1 MREGRR
7 LGPPPEAPPGPRR
20 YGDGPWG
27 RLLRRAEACPKCG
40 ARACRI
46 GDRILSPGRG
56 YVCPACGCRSHT
68 PVYTYLFPV
77 AATVVATSLFYLSPA
92 YLRLTYP
99 LRELGYIGLVCY
111 VILALCAVLI
121 VPLKERGGRLAACG
135 PSRVGGR
142 ARGMGGGGSGRRR
155 PAERCGRCCRLACA
169 AISGTAARRRPSRS
183 RST

>member
-1 MREGRR
+1 MREGGR
-7 LGPPPEAPPGPRR
+7 LIPPPEAPPGPRR
-20 YGDGPWG
+20 YGDGLWG

-68 PVYTYLFPV
+68 PVYTYLFHV

-121 VPLKERGGRLAACG
+121 VPLKERRETGRLRAK
-135 PSRVGGR
+135 PRGR
-142 ARGMGGGGSGRRR
+142 PGRGMGGGGSGRRR